1 MFLVATLL
9 AEDPTTNVYY
19 KGSSIYFGFNE
30 ETFNYIENYDNFYPY
45 YYSSY
50 GGVYKRCSEFC
61 LTCVEKNN
69 MEHCLR
75 CNNDKG
81 YYIYKKEPYSCLKED
96 AVIER
101 YNLNMTLKAFVQCEK
116 GWIKKS
122 IGQIECYDLCPG
134 GRYLDPTLNNL
145 CSLDCDSS
153 NPYKVN
159 STKECVI
166 ECPYDSIEKNGY
178 CTKIELAAIKEES
191 IIVDIPKE
199 DIFNYINVSSFSE
212 EGKNIIGNDF
222 VVQIYPMNSSLEE
235 NNTISS
241 IDIGQCED
249 LLLIENNIPS
259 NESLLISKIDIQED
273 NAIIPK
279 VEYRLYD
286 SQGTE
291 LNMSTCNGVPI
302 LISYPLINTDLI
314 AKFED
319 AGTLSEQGFD
329 IYDPQDSFYN
339 DKCSSYSNGTVD
351 VVLSDR
357 RKDIYVDLSFCNE
370 GCVYEGINYTTN
382 KVNCNC
388 DGNTKEIKNFDDFGN
403 SMFEQTNLMLF
414 KCYT

>member
-1 MFLVATLL
+1 
-9 AEDPTTNVYY
+9 
-19 KGSSIYFGFNE
+19 
-30 ETFNYIENYDNFYPY
+30 
-45 YYSSY
+45 
-50 GGVYKRCSEFC
+50 
-61 LTCVEKNN
+61 
-69 MEHCLR
+69 
-75 CNNDKG
+75 
-81 YYIYKKEPYSCLKED
+81 
-96 AVIER
+96 
-101 YNLNMTLKAFVQCEK
+101 
-116 GWIKKS
+116 
-122 IGQIECYDLCPG
+122 
-134 GRYLDPTLNNL
+134 
-145 CSLDCDSS
+145 
-153 NPYKVN
+153 
-159 STKECVI
+159 
-166 ECPYDSIEKNGY
+166 
-178 CTKIELAAIKEES
+178 
-191 IIVDIPKE
+191 
-199 DIFNYINVSSFSE
+199 
-212 EGKNIIGNDF
+212 
-222 VVQIYPMNSSLEE
+222 MNSSLEE

-249 LLLIENNIPS
+249 LLRIENNIPS

-279 VEYRLYD
+279 VEYRLND